1 MELGIDLRRLGR
13 NEECLHATGVEVT
26 TGGLKRI
33 VCESC
38 GHVTIRPAAELSGDR
53 SRSRFVR
60 RSEQSTVLGRGLSI
74 DDTGATREPLNV

>member
-1 MELGIDLRRLGR
+1 MELGIDILRLAR
-13 NEECLHATGVEVT
+13 NEECLHATEIEVA

-38 GHVTIRPAAELSGDR
+38 GHVTIRPAGELSGDR

-60 RSEQSTVLGRGLSI
+60 RSEKSAVLGPRPSV
-74 DDTGATREPLNV
+74 DDTGTTKEALNV